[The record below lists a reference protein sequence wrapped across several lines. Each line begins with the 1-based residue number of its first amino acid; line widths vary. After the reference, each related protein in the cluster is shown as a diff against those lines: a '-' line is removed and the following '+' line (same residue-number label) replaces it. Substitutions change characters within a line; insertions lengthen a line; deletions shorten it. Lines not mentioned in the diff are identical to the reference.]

1 MLCLLC
7 VSEAN
12 LKLLLV
18 INIFFISCQCLNGFS
33 LLCVSEAD
41 LKLLSAL
48 HIFLHLVNAWMDL
61 VQIFREASQ
70 SYLSSKAKGCQWVCL
85 FVCSLTPPKRLTLM
99 SWNFEGWFPW
109 GADGKAK
116 KLRFGK
122 PFAVKLARQWR
133 PLVYVNCSHYVC
145 HFCYVCLKQIWNYS

>member
-122 PFAVKLARQWR
+122 PFASKLAMEWR
-133 PLVYVNCSHYVC
+133 PL
-145 HFCYVCLKQIWNYS
+145 

>member
-33 LLCVSEAD
+33 LNFQSTSLFCYVHYVC
-41 LKLLSAL
+41 LKQ
-48 HIFLHLVNAWMDL
+48 IWNYFQYYIFFLH
-61 VQIFREASQ
+61 
-70 SYLSSKAKGCQWVCL
+70 AKGCQLVCL

-122 PFAVKLARQWR
+122 PFAGKLARQWR
-133 PLVYVNCSHYVC
+133 PLVYVNCSHYDC